1 MEYGHYYLIL
11 KRPPASK
18 DLLTLRE
25 AARQAR
31 VHPELLERLMDLGL
45 VEAELTSPEPL
56 FAPEVVADVGRALR
70 LRHDL
75 GINWVGIGLVMDLLE
90 RVRQLERELAR
101 LRNR

>member
-11 KRPPASK
+11 KHPPASAN
-18 DLLTLRE
+18 LLTLPE

-31 VHPELLERLMDLGL
+31 VRPELLERLMDLGL
-45 VEAELTSPEPL
+45 IEAELTSPELL

-75 GINWVGIGLVMDLLE
+75 GINWVGVGLVMDLLE
-90 RVRQLERELAR
+90 RVGQLERELAH

>member
-1 MEYGHYYLIL
+1 MEDGHCYLLL
-11 KRPPASK
+11 KLPRDSA

-56 FAPEVVADVGRALR
+56 FAPEVVSDVGRAIR

-75 GINWVGIGLVMDLLE
+75 GVNWAGVGLVMDLLE
-90 RVRQLERELAR
+90 RVGQLERELAR